1 MQVWPRKRAK
11 RIYARVR
18 YQAVPNE
25 AKLAG
30 FPAYKVRMVQVLVL
44 DNSPNSMTKNEEIV
58 VPATILEAPPVRI
71 FSVRFYKRFDEDNTL
86 KVADEVVVSDYKE
99 LNRKVNLGKSKK
111 DLESFKDKLSDYE
124 DITVLIHTQPVLA
137 GVSKKKPEIME
148 VHLGG
153 SLEDKFNYALNNLNK
168 DIKVS
173 DVLSE
178 MTFVDAHA
186 VTKGHGF
193 QGAIKRFGIALKSHK
208 AQKGQRGVATLG
220 PWNAQGHIMYR
231 VAHAGQMGFHQRTE
245 FNKFILKIGSAKDF
259 NRKEG
264 FEHYGVL
271 KSDVVIIYGSIP
283 GPSKRLIQ
291 LMNASRPPRKK
302 VSLQFLKIIQ

>member
-1 MQVWPRKRAK
+1 MQVWPRKKAK

-18 YQAVPNE
+18 YQEVSKDP
-25 AKLAG
+25 KLAG

-58 VPATILEAPPVRI
+58 VPATLLEAPPVKI
-71 FSVRFYKRFDEDNTL
+71 FSVRFYKRSDEDNTL
-86 KVADEVVVSDYKE
+86 MVAGEVIVSDYKE
-99 LNRKVNLGKSKK
+99 LNRKVNLGKPKK
-111 DLESFKDKLSDYE
+111 ELASFKDKLADYE
-124 DITVLIHTQPVLA
+124 DVTVLIHTQPKLA
-137 GVSKKKPEIME
+137 GISKKKPEIME
-148 VHLGG
+148 IHLGG
-153 SLEDKFNYALNNLNK
+153 SVEDKFNYALNNINK

-173 DVLSE
+173 DILSE
-178 MTFVDAHA
+178 MNFVDAHA
-186 VTKGHGF
+186 ITKGHGF

-220 PWNAQGHIMYR
+220 PWNGQGHIMYR

-264 FEHYGVL
+264 FEHYGIL
-271 KSDVVIIYGSIP
+271 KNDVIILYGSIP

-291 LMNASRPPRKK
+291 LMNASRPSKKK
-302 VSLQFLKIIQ
+302 VSLQFLRII